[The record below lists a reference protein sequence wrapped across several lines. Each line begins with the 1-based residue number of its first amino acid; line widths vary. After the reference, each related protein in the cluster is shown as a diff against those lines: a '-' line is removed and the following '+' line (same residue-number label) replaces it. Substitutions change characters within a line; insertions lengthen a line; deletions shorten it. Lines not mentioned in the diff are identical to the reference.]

1 VNNNWLIAIKLIK
14 DATVV
19 LWITLSNGLKN
30 TVVWNLKKI
39 ILTEELAKNVK
50 KTLPNLLSLLPTGKM
65 FLKVMKTLWLKLFK
79 MALSL
84 LLSMLTVCNFT
95 PVVFSTLF
103 TAQNN

>member
-1 VNNNWLIAIKLIK
+1 LVDCDKLIK

-30 TVVWNLKKI
+30 MVVWNLKKI

-50 KTLPNLLSLLPTGKM
+50 KTLPNLLLPLPIGKM

-103 TAQNN
+103 TAPNN